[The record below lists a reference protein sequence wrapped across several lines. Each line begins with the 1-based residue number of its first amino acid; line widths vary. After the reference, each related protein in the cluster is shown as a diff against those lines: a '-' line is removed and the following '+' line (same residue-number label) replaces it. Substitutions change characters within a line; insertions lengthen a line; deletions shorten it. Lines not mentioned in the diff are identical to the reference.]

1 MEEEVEEE
9 EELEDEKE
17 EEEED
22 IKLLQREIH
31 SRRAALR
38 KRWSKWENNI
48 TLLQRSP
55 PNFQWVSSH
64 KAEKRKS
71 PGVKRQQDVEEHLKK
86 FLHRR
91 PTAWERCSTWA
102 PGKCGRCPQRLP
114 VEAAERWKKDRETP
128 TSWQSAAGILKT
140 LLTQV
145 RKQVKVRHREES
157 EYKTE
162 QVHSC
167 TCGKV

>member
-1 MEEEVEEE
+1 MEEEKG
-9 EELEDEKE
+9 LEDEKE

-31 SRRAALR
+31 RRRAALR
-38 KRWSKWENNI
+38 KRWSKWASNI

-55 PNFQWVSSH
+55 PNFQGVSSH
-64 KAEKRKS
+64 KAEERKS

-91 PTAWERCSTWA
+91 PTPWERGPARA
-102 PGKCGRCPQRLP
+102 PGKCGRCHP
-114 VEAAERWKKDRETP
+114 VEAAERWKKTP

-162 QVHSC
+162 QEVIDLCC
-167 TCGKV
+167 TCGKA

>member
-22 IKLLQREIH
+22 IKLLQREVH

-38 KRWSKWENNI
+38 KRWSKWANNI

-55 PNFQWVSSH
+55 PNFQ
-64 KAEKRKS
+64 
-71 PGVKRQQDVEEHLKK
+71 
-86 FLHRR
+86 
-91 PTAWERCSTWA
+91 
-102 PGKCGRCPQRLP
+102 
-114 VEAAERWKKDRETP
+114 
-128 TSWQSAAGILKT
+128 GILKT